1 MQEKYLTTG
10 EFARICG
17 VEKHV
22 LFHYEEI
29 ELFRPAL
36 VLENGYRYYS
46 YHQYDTF
53 AVIRTLKSLGMSLA
67 DIRVY
72 LEQRTPALFLDLLAQ
87 KDRDLQDEILRLKTI
102 RSSVANIRAMIGGI
116 LEEKPDVH
124 LRRLEETQILLSEN
138 LEGSAGRSFAD
149 FMRQYIRF
157 SRQHHVSM
165 QEFVGNMIT
174 VDNLRRG
181 DYMNF
186 SYLFTYTDGKAL
198 PGDVRKHGIYLCALH
213 CGEYEQIPN
222 TYQKMLAWAEE
233 RKIPLGEYAY
243 EEYVVADI
251 AQKEPAGY
259 MTRLLMETQLQEISP
274 SV

>member
-29 ELFRPAL
+29 GLFRPAL

-72 LEQRTPALFLDLLAQ
+72 LERRTPELFLDLLAR
-87 KDRDLQDEILRLKTI
+87 KDRELQEDIRRLKSI
-102 RSSVANIRAMIGGI
+102 RSTVGNMRAMVGGI
-116 LEEKPDVH
+116 LTEEPGVH
-124 LRRLEETQILLSEN
+124 LQRLAETPILLSEN
-138 LEGSAGRSFAD
+138 LENTTDRSFAD

-165 QEFVGNMIT
+165 QEFVGNIIT
-174 VDNLRRG
+174 VDNLSRG
-181 DYMNF
+181 DYVNF
-186 SYLFTYTDGKAL
+186 SYLFTYADRKAP
-198 PGDVRKHGIYLCALH
+198 PGDVRKCGIYLCALH
-213 CGEYEQIPN
+213 RGEYEQIPN

-251 AQKEPAGY
+251 AQKEAAGY
-259 MTRLLMETQLQEISP
+259 VTRLLVETQLKDLPQSI
-274 SV
+274 

>member
-22 LFHYEEI
+22 LIHYEEI
-29 ELFRPAL
+29 GLFRPAL

-87 KDRDLQDEILRLKTI
+87 KDRDLQEEIHRLKTI
-102 RSSVANIRAMIGGI
+102 RSSVANIRALIGGV
-116 LEEKPDVH
+116 LEEKPDIQ
-124 LRRLEETQILLSEN
+124 LRRLKETPILLSEN
-138 LEGSAGRSFAD
+138 LENSAGRSFAD

-186 SYLFTYTDGKAL
+186 SYLFTYTDGTSL
-198 PGDVRKHGIYLCALH
+198 PGDVRKSGVYLCALH
-213 CGEYEQIPN
+213 CGEYEQIPD

-233 RKIPLGEYAY
+233 RKVPLGDYAY

-259 MTRLLMETQLQEISP
+259 VTRLLLETQLQEIS
-274 SV
+274 